1 MSQLMTRDPGSG
13 RSLENL
19 SLTLALGAGGLGFGL
34 GLLLFDDTTP
44 LLGGE
49 RSIGEVSALTAAA
62 AAGVAFLV
70 VVLRFR
76 RQLLPWYRRVSRVR
90 RVLDLVGLTL
100 MQATLTFFLATA
112 LFAVF
117 QGAFRQLELDVWAGS
132 FLAAL
137 ACAIA
142 AYVGAGSASSL
153 STESL
158 AVLVAAFLVIG
169 ALGSALN
176 AADELWWQAHFS
188 ALGAAADRSGIAFNY
203 TLVLTGLVLVTLAD
217 FLTHDLS
224 RWSVAMGQPHWKV
237 TVVRIGLA
245 VMGGMLGM
253 VGVIPVNRSLF
264 WHNFVTYV
272 AIGAFAVL
280 LVGIPLLFPR
290 LPGGFHVVSALI
302 AALLVLAVV
311 LHFVVAYLNITAFEI
326 VAVSTVFVW
335 LVLFIRTVVAALR
348 DVEPLR
354 ARS

>member
-1 MSQLMTRDPGSG
+1 M
-13 RSLENL
+13 
-19 SLTLALGAGGLGFGL
+19 
-34 GLLLFDDTTP
+34 
-44 LLGGE
+44 
-49 RSIGEVSALTAAA
+49 SALTAAA

-132 FLAAL
+132 FLTAL
-137 ACAIA
+137 ACAVA
-142 AYVGAGSASSL
+142 AYVGAGNASSL

-158 AVLVAAFLVIG
+158 AVLVAAFLV
-169 ALGSALN
+169 
-176 AADELWWQAHFS
+176 
-188 ALGAAADRSGIAFNY
+188 
-203 TLVLTGLVLVTLAD
+203 LVTLAD
-217 FLTHDLS
+217 FLTHGLS
-224 RWSVAMGQPHWKV
+224 RWSVAMGQPRWKV
-237 TVVRIGLA
+237 TVVWIGLA

-290 LPGGFHVVSALI
+290 LPGGFLVVSALI

-348 DVEPLR
+348 DVEPLP